1 MHVDHAVVVLGL
13 HSDMASLLMSRLSK
27 RKLSPPAAHS
37 DGGLPLSARSPD
49 AQRRSPTPTARLRRS
64 EESWSTRWIGGSAA
78 VALLLLLLLLNA
90 TFASWHFGALL
101 WSATTNVGRDAAQ
114 RFEIGEG
121 AAQGAAGGAAIPGS
135 ANENSDAEAELNA
148 LCPAPPHCT
157 HPHKTICRPAAQLAT
172 AQAEGAAAAHLERL
186 RCANGSAER
195 LAIIVPLRN
204 RTAHARRFRR
214 EFSAQLARW
223 EVNATI
229 VFVEQTTAG
238 FFNVRWSPRPLRR
251 PSPALVHCARATTSA
266 RLTPP
271 YSPAPRTQRG
281 KLFNVGLH
289 LASGQALR
297 DVAKCH
303 STVCFHD
310 VDLLPQNGDAAW
322 VSYGGAA
329 LSKPVHAIRHASCRK
344 VRGNPSGRYKAGFYG
359 GVLCMRFDDALRI
372 NGWSNQF
379 WGWGREDFEIGI
391 RMLRAGLRPQRPC
404 AAQAGAFE
412 CYAHGDE
419 VSFLLPLHFTRIML
433 TI

>member
-1 MHVDHAVVVLGL
+1 
-13 HSDMASLLMSRLSK
+13 MASLLMSRLSK

-90 TFASWHFGALL
+90 TFASRHFGALL
-101 WSATTNVGRDAAQ
+101 WSATTNVGRDAAR

-121 AAQGAAGGAAIPGS
+121 AAEGAAGGAAIPGS

-157 HPHKTICRPAAQLAT
+157 HRHKTICRPAAQLAT

-251 PSPALVHCARATTSA
+251 PSPALVHCARARHYERTPHPSLLSRPSHTARQAVQRRTSPRIRTSA
-266 RLTPP
+266 AGRSEVPLDCVL
-271 YSPAPRTQRG
+271 PRCGFVAAERRCGVGELRRRG
-281 KLFNVGLH
+281 
-289 LASGQALR
+289 AL
-297 DVAKCH
+297 
-303 STVCFHD
+303 
-310 VDLLPQNGDAAW
+310 
-322 VSYGGAA
+322 
-329 LSKPVHAIRHASCRK
+329 
-344 VRGNPSGRYKAGFYG
+344 
-359 GVLCMRFDDALRI
+359 
-372 NGWSNQF
+372 
-379 WGWGREDFEIGI
+379 
-391 RMLRAGLRPQRPC
+391 
-404 AAQAGAFE
+404 QAGARHS
-412 CYAHGDE
+412 A
-419 VSFLLPLHFTRIML
+419 RIVPQGPRQSVGAL
-433 TI
+433 